1 MIKCLGKIGNT
12 DMCKK
17 TIVVDTRFCKNHQYM
32 NDYTDEMLADTILC
46 TGCKKHFYSAN
57 KTKCCN
63 KCKERTMKCR
73 AEKQKDVV
81 VIKCEKDSC
90 KYKRS
95 IENKYCNLHQRCL
108 FEDEVKAQNKK
119 CCANITR
126 GCRAVLDLN
135 YNYSSCSECL
145 EKSRIKDRTRHQ
157 TKVVN
162 NVGNVCVKCQKQC
175 DESEFI
181 DSRNNKTKNCLSC
194 RKKQRI
200 LDKKRDEEH
209 VRELSRINSMKPERQ
224 ETKKEWRENNWEK
237 CVEYWTKYRSKKINE
252 VGIENYLEL
261 NAENH
266 KKWLDNNK
274 DKHEELYD
282 NKKKSK
288 GNRFKYYER
297 CAIQKGI
304 NFDLSKDECCN
315 LFDKSCYYCKHKD
328 DNGFLNGI
336 DRKSSYLGYI
346 KDNVVTCCKMC
357 NYIKGSLGHN
367 DFLQIVDHILVYN
380 QKIDGNLDY
389 DIIPNRFACSY
400 NKYKYSAVV
409 RSKEFTL
416 SKDEY
421 HVLVNGNCYICGIG
435 TFDDH
440 INGIDRYDNTIGY
453 IKDNCKTCCS
463 TCNYLKR
470 DYTYDDFINKLV
482 EINEN
487 KIPLYYNNGES
498 NMSDA
503 KKQEHKENRMK
514 NKQSK
519 EERKTIETNRK
530 DLAKQT
536 LVDKY
541 NDPQWIKSHA
551 IEVAE
556 KRTIKN

>member
-1 MIKCLGKIGNT
+1 
-12 DMCKK
+12 
-17 TIVVDTRFCKNHQYM
+17 
-32 NDYTDEMLADTILC
+32 
-46 TGCKKHFYSAN
+46 
-57 KTKCCN
+57 
-63 KCKERTMKCR
+63 
-73 AEKQKDVV
+73 
-81 VIKCEKDSC
+81 
-90 KYKRS
+90 
-95 IENKYCNLHQRCL
+95 
-108 FEDEVKAQNKK
+108 
-119 CCANITR
+119 
-126 GCRAVLDLN
+126 
-135 YNYSSCSECL
+135 
-145 EKSRIKDRTRHQ
+145 
-157 TKVVN
+157 
-162 NVGNVCVKCQKQC
+162 
-175 DESEFI
+175 
-181 DSRNNKTKNCLSC
+181 
-194 RKKQRI
+194 
-200 LDKKRDEEH
+200 
-209 VRELSRINSMKPERQ
+209 
-224 ETKKEWRENNWEK
+224 
-237 CVEYWTKYRSKKINE
+237 
-252 VGIENYLEL
+252 
-261 NAENH
+261 
-266 KKWLDNNK
+266 
-274 DKHEELYD
+274 
-282 NKKKSK
+282 
-288 GNRFKYYER
+288 
-297 CAIQKGI
+297 
-304 NFDLSKDECCN
+304 LSKDECCN

-357 NYIKGSLGHN
+357 NYIKGSHEHN

-380 QKIDGNLDY
+380 QKIEGDLDY
-389 DIIPNRFACSY
+389 DIIPNRFSQTFSR
-400 NKYKYSAVV
+400 YKYGAKI
-409 RSKEFTL
+409 RSKEFDL

-482 EINEN
+482 KINEN
-487 KIPLYYNNGES
+487 KIPFVCNNGES
-498 NMSDA
+498 NPSAA

-556 KRTIKN
+556 KRTIKNWVDITSLLSKLVIVTQNLFHEKSCKDFYGIKIVLRKRKIPPNVWL